1 MKIFRVRRRPAA
13 LALAAAAA
21 LGLSAAGAASAAPV
35 HPTAA
40 EAVSAASLPRTA
52 LAASSGTVI
61 TTATTP
67 FGPALV
73 VGSGPFKGAPLYSIT
88 SDHGTVYGC
97 TTQVVQVPGL
107 GPLRCV
113 GPPGIPGKPNPAV
126 DWPAIT
132 TSGAPVA
139 AGGVS
144 KSLLATVTRPGV
156 GTQVTYAGHPL
167 YMFDGAPAQVTGEG
181 ILEASFPPDHGLW
194 NLVATSGKQLPA
206 AGMLTT
212 MQVGGKAVLATP
224 FNVPGFGWI
233 NAPVYSYSG
242 GSNKGVCANACAV
255 AWPLAITGGTPAAG
269 PGVSVSKIKTL
280 SSPYGTQMSYDGKP
294 LYYYGNEGLAPT
306 GATFVYTGSGNGVTY
321 QGGTFKLVTP

>member
-1 MKIFRVRRRPAA
+1 MKIFRARRRPAV
-13 LALAAAAA
+13 LALAATAA

-35 HPTAA
+35 HTTAA

-67 FGPALV
+67 FGTALV

-88 SDHGTVYGC
+88 SDHGTAYGC
-97 TTQVVQVPGL
+97 TTQVVHVPGA
-107 GPLRCV
+107 GPLQCV
-113 GPPGIPGKPNPAV
+113 GPPGTPGKPNPVV

-144 KSLLATVTRPGV
+144 QSLLATVTRPGV
-156 GTQVTYAGHPL
+156 GTQITYAGHPL

-224 FNVPGFGWI
+224 FNVPRLRLDQ
-233 NAPVYSYSG
+233 
-242 GSNKGVCANACAV
+242 C
-255 AWPLAITGGTPAAG
+255 TGLLLQRRQQQGRVRERVRGRVAAG
-269 PGVSVSKIKTL
+269 DYRGHTGRRARCERVQDQDTR
-280 SSPYGTQMSYDGKP
+280 
-294 LYYYGNEGLAPT
+294 LAVRD
-306 GATFVYTGSGNGVTY
+306 ADELRRQAVV
-321 QGGTFKLVTP
+321 LLRE